1 MTDPDFIP
9 LKVIQVTVNRI
20 NASDG
25 CILNK
30 DGRDE
35 MKK

>member
-9 LKVIQVTVNRI
+9 LKVIQVAVNRK
-20 NASDG
+20 NTLDG
-25 CILNK
+25 CVLNK